1 MLISHRP
8 LRDSAGRSRANG
20 TGGLPSGHPER
31 THMTLVLPPDF
42 ERAGHAV
49 LDFLHRRLG
58 FSLWMVTRVQ
68 GDDFIILQSEGAGYG
83 VSPGT
88 VIRWADSFCSQMVKG
103 NGPRVAPDSE
113 AVPAYAAAPVGRQV
127 PIKAYIGVPL
137 THADGRLFGTLCAID
152 PARQP
157 EAIVEE
163 QELIELLASML
174 SAILDTELKLSEAVR
189 RSEHLELEALVDPLT
204 SLLNRR
210 AWDRLIAREDE
221 RCRRYGH
228 TATVFVIDLD
238 QLKEVNDTAGHAAGD
253 ALLVRAATAL
263 REVVRD
269 VDIVAR
275 LGGDEFG
282 LIAVECD
289 AADAEL
295 LLARLRSALD
305 ARQVRASV
313 GLSVREPTGGLKK
326 AWDQADRLMYA
337 QKRTQWPLSL
347 TIGTGGGFDEP
358 PRPRTAGSQ
367 PDVGGRPKRS

>member
-1 MLISHRP
+1 M
-8 LRDSAGRSRANG
+8 
-20 TGGLPSGHPER
+20 
-31 THMTLVLPPDF
+31 HMTQVLPPDF
-42 ERAGHAV
+42 ERAGQAV
-49 LDFLHRRLG
+49 LEFLHRRLG

-68 GDDFIILQSEGAGYG
+68 GDDFIILQAKDEGYG
-83 VSPGT
+83 VNPGT
-88 VIRWADSFCSQMVKG
+88 VIRWADSFCWQMVKG

-157 EAIVEE
+157 DAIVEE
-163 QELIELLASML
+163 QDLIELLASML
-174 SAILDTELKLSEAVR
+174 SAILDSELKLSEEVR
-189 RSEHLELEALVDPLT
+189 RNEHLELEALVDPLT

-210 AWDRLIAREDE
+210 AWDRLLAREEE

-253 ALLVRAATAL
+253 ALLVRVATAL

-269 VDIVAR
+269 IDIVAR

-289 AADAEL
+289 SAGAEL
-295 LLARLRSALD
+295 LLGRLREALD
-305 ARQVRASV
+305 ERQVRASV
-313 GLSVREPTGGLKK
+313 GLAVREASGGLAR
-326 AWDQADRLMYA
+326 AWEQADRLMYA
-337 QKRTQWPLSL
+337 QKRTQWPLNLSVQPA
-347 TIGTGGGFDEP
+347 TRPAEWSRIPVAGGRSDASAAR
-358 PRPRTAGSQ
+358 RPRRG
-367 PDVGGRPKRS
+367 

>member
-1 MLISHRP
+1 MH
-8 LRDSAGRSRANG
+8 
-20 TGGLPSGHPER
+20 
-31 THMTLVLPPDF
+31 VLPPDF
-42 ERAGHAV
+42 ERAGQAV

-58 FSLWMVTRVQ
+58 FSLWMVSRVQ
-68 GDDFIILQSEGAGYG
+68 GDDMIILQAKDEGYG

-103 NGPRVAPDSE
+103 NAPRVAPDSE
-113 AVPAYAAAPVGRQV
+113 AVPAYAAAPVGGQ
-127 PIKAYIGVPL
+127 IQIGAYIGVPL

-163 QELIELLASML
+163 QELVELLASML
-174 SAILDTELKLSEAVR
+174 SAILDSELKLSEEVR
-189 RSEHLELEALVDPLT
+189 RNEHLELEALVDPLT
-204 SLLNRR
+204 ALLNRR
-210 AWDRLIAREDE
+210 AWDRLLAREEE

-238 QLKEVNDTAGHAAGD
+238 QLKEVNDAAGHAAGD

-269 VDIVAR
+269 IDIVAR

-289 AADAEL
+289 SAGAEL
-295 LLARLRSALD
+295 LLRRLREALD
-305 ARQVRASV
+305 QRQVKASV
-313 GLSVREPTGGLKK
+313 GLAVREASSGLVR
-326 AWDQADRLMYA
+326 AWEQADRLMYA

-347 TIGTGGGFDEP
+347 SVLPATRHAERETSPSSGRQTFAGGAR
-358 PRPRTAGSQ
+358 RPRRG
-367 PDVGGRPKRS
+367 

>member
-1 MLISHRP
+1 M
-8 LRDSAGRSRANG
+8 
-20 TGGLPSGHPER
+20 
-31 THMTLVLPPDF
+31 HMTHVLPPDF
-42 ERAGHAV
+42 ERASQAV
-49 LDFLHRRLG
+49 LEFLHGRLG

-68 GDDFIILQSEGAGYG
+68 GDDFIVLQSKDEGYG

-103 NGPRVAPDSE
+103 NGPRIAPDSE

-127 PIKAYIGVPL
+127 PVRAYIGVPL

-157 EAIVEE
+157 DAIVEE
-163 QELIELLASML
+163 QQLIELLASML
-174 SAILDTELKLSEAVR
+174 SAILDADLKLSEEVR
-189 RSEHLELEALVDPLT
+189 RNEHLELEALVDPLT
-204 SLLNRR
+204 SLQNRR
-210 AWDRLIAREDE
+210 AWDRLLAREEE

-238 QLKEVNDTAGHAAGD
+238 QLKEVNDAEGHAAGD

-289 AADAEL
+289 SAGAEL
-295 LLARLRSALD
+295 LLGRLRDALD
-305 ARQVRASV
+305 EWQVKASV
-313 GLSVREPTGGLKK
+313 GLAVREASSGLAR
-326 AWDQADRLMYA
+326 AWEQADRLMYA

-347 TIGTGGGFDEP
+347 SVQAATRPVDRLQPTAAGGGSEHGAAR
-358 PRPRTAGSQ
+358 RPR
-367 PDVGGRPKRS
+367 RR

>member
-1 MLISHRP
+1 MP
-8 LRDSAGRSRANG
+8 
-20 TGGLPSGHPER
+20 P
-31 THMTLVLPPDF
+31 VLPPDF

-49 LDFLHRRLG
+49 LEFLHRRLG

-68 GDDFIILQSEGAGYG
+68 GDDYIILQTEGEGYG
-83 VSPGT
+83 VSQGT
-88 VIRWADSFCSQMVKG
+88 VIRWADSFCSEMVKG
-103 NGPRVAPDSE
+103 NGPRIAPDSG
-113 AVPAYAAAPVGRQV
+113 AVAAYAAAPVGLQV

-137 THADGRLFGTLCAID
+137 THSDGRLFGTLCAID

-157 EAIVEE
+157 DAIVQE

-174 SAILDTELKLSEAVR
+174 SSILDAELKLSEEVR
-189 RSEHLELEALVDPLT
+189 RSEHLELETLVDPLT

-210 AWDRLIAREDE
+210 AWDRLLAREEE

-238 QLKEVNDTAGHAAGD
+238 QLKEVNDTSGHAAGD

-269 VDIVAR
+269 IDIVAR

-289 AADAEL
+289 TAGAEL
-295 LLARLRSALD
+295 LLSRLRSALD
-305 ARQVRASV
+305 ERQVRASV
-313 GLSVREPTGGLKK
+313 GLSVREPAGGLMG

-347 TIGTGGGFDEP
+347 TVQPAETAVEPFPPGIAGTRPDDGGGR
-358 PRPRTAGSQ
+358 RPR
-367 PDVGGRPKRS
+367 GR

>member
-1 MLISHRP
+1 M
-8 LRDSAGRSRANG
+8 
-20 TGGLPSGHPER
+20 
-31 THMTLVLPPDF
+31 THVLPPDF
-42 ERAGHAV
+42 ERAGEAV
-49 LDFLHRRLG
+49 LEFLHRRLG

-68 GDDFIILQSEGAGYG
+68 GDDFIILQSKGEGYA
-83 VSPGT
+83 VHPGT

-103 NGPRVAPDSE
+103 NAPRVAPDSE
-113 AVPAYAAAPVGRQV
+113 AVPAYATAPVGRQV

-157 EAIVEE
+157 DAIVEQ

-174 SAILDTELKLSEAVR
+174 SAILDAELKLSEEVR

-210 AWDRLIAREDE
+210 AWDRLLAREEE

-238 QLKEVNDTAGHAAGD
+238 QLKEVNDAAGHAAGD
-253 ALLVRAATAL
+253 ALLVHAATAL

-269 VDIVAR
+269 IDIVAR

-289 AADAEL
+289 SAGAEL
-295 LLARLRSALD
+295 LLGRLREALD
-305 ARQVRASV
+305 ERQVRASV
-313 GLSVREPTGGLKK
+313 GLAVREATSGLAR
-326 AWDQADRLMYA
+326 AWEQADRLMYA

-347 TIGTGGGFDEP
+347 TVQPVVRPVERLQPTATGRRSDVGATR
-358 PRPRTAGSQ
+358 RPRRG
-367 PDVGGRPKRS
+367 

>member
-1 MLISHRP
+1 MP
-8 LRDSAGRSRANG
+8 Q
-20 TGGLPSGHPER
+20 
-31 THMTLVLPPDF
+31 VLPPDF
-42 ERAGHAV
+42 ERAGQAV
-49 LDFLHRRLG
+49 LEFLHRRLG

-68 GDDFIILQSEGAGYG
+68 GEDFIILQSKGEGYG

-88 VIRWADSFCSQMVKG
+88 VIRWADSFCSEMVKG
-103 NGPRVAPDSE
+103 NAPRVAPDSE
-113 AVPAYAAAPVGRQV
+113 AVPAYAAAPVGKQV

-157 EAIVEE
+157 DAIVAE
-163 QELIELLASML
+163 QGLIELLASML
-174 SAILDTELKLSEAVR
+174 SAILDAELKLSEEVR

-210 AWDRLIAREDE
+210 AWDRLLAQEEE

-269 VDIVAR
+269 IDVVAR

-289 AADAEL
+289 SAGAEL
-295 LLARLRSALD
+295 LLSRLRDALD
-305 ARQVRASV
+305 ERQVRASV
-313 GLSVREPTGGLKK
+313 GLAVREASSGLVR
-326 AWDQADRLMYA
+326 AWEQADRLMYA

-347 TIGTGGGFDEP
+347 SLQP
-358 PRPRTAGSQ
+358 AAGLAERSTPQ
-367 PDVGGRPKRS
+367 GSGRRSDVGGARRPRRG

>member
-1 MLISHRP
+1 M
-8 LRDSAGRSRANG
+8 
-20 TGGLPSGHPER
+20 
-31 THMTLVLPPDF
+31 THALPPDF
-42 ERAGHAV
+42 ERASQAV
-49 LDFLHRRLG
+49 LEFLHRRLG

-68 GDDFIILQSEGAGYG
+68 GDDLIILQAKDEGYG

-88 VIRWADSFCSQMVKG
+88 VIRWADSFCSQMVQG
-103 NGPRVAPDSE
+103 NAPRVAPDSE

-157 EAIVEE
+157 DTIVE
-163 QELIELLASML
+163 QQDLVELLASML
-174 SAILDTELKLSEAVR
+174 SAILDAELKLSEEVR
-189 RSEHLELEALVDPLT
+189 RNEHLELEALVDPLT

-210 AWDRLIAREDE
+210 AWDRLLAREEE

-238 QLKEVNDTAGHAAGD
+238 QLKEVNDAAGHAAGD

-269 VDIVAR
+269 IDIVAR

-289 AADAEL
+289 SAGAEL
-295 LLARLRSALD
+295 LLSRLRESLD
-305 ARQVRASV
+305 GRQVKASV
-313 GLSVREPTGGLKK
+313 GLAVREATSGLVR
-326 AWDQADRLMYA
+326 AWEQADRLMYA
-337 QKRTQWPLSL
+337 QKRTQWPLNLSVHPA
-347 TIGTGGGFDEP
+347 TPSDEWSRIPVAGGRSDTGAAR
-358 PRPRTAGSQ
+358 RPRRG
-367 PDVGGRPKRS
+367 

>member
-1 MLISHRP
+1 
-8 LRDSAGRSRANG
+8 
-20 TGGLPSGHPER
+20 
-31 THMTLVLPPDF
+31 MTQVLPPDF
-42 ERAGHAV
+42 ERAGQAV
-49 LDFLHRRLG
+49 LEFLHRRLG

-68 GDDFIILQSEGAGYG
+68 GDDFIILQAKDEGYG
-83 VSPGT
+83 VNPGT

-157 EAIVEE
+157 DAIVEE

-174 SAILDTELKLSEAVR
+174 SAILDSELKLSEEVR
-189 RSEHLELEALVDPLT
+189 RNEHLELEALVDPLT

-210 AWDRLIAREDE
+210 AWDRLLAREEE

-228 TATVFVIDLD
+228 NATVFVIDLD
-238 QLKEVNDTAGHAAGD
+238 QLKEVNDAAGHAAGD
-253 ALLVRAATAL
+253 ALLVHAATAL

-269 VDIVAR
+269 IDIVAR

-289 AADAEL
+289 SAGAEL
-295 LLARLRSALD
+295 LLGRLREALD
-305 ARQVRASV
+305 ERQVRASV
-313 GLSVREPTGGLKK
+313 GLAVREASGGLAR
-326 AWDQADRLMYA
+326 AWEQADRRMYA

-347 TIGTGGGFDEP
+347 SVQPAARVAERPAPQASGRQPDAGGAR
-358 PRPRTAGSQ
+358 RPRRG
-367 PDVGGRPKRS
+367 

>member
-1 MLISHRP
+1 
-8 LRDSAGRSRANG
+8 
-20 TGGLPSGHPER
+20 
-31 THMTLVLPPDF
+31 MTLVLPPDF
-42 ERAGHAV
+42 ERAGQAV
-49 LDFLHRRLG
+49 LEFLHRRVG

-68 GDDFIILQSEGAGYG
+68 GEDFIILQSEGTGYG
-83 VSPGT
+83 VNPGT
-88 VIRWADSFCSQMVKG
+88 VIRWADSFCSRMVKG
-103 NGPRVAPDSE
+103 DGPRVAPDSD
-113 AVPAYAAAPVGRQV
+113 AVPAYFAAPAGRQFPV
-127 PIKAYIGVPL
+127 KAYIGVPI

-152 PARQP
+152 PVRQP
-157 EAIVEE
+157 DAIVEE

-174 SAILDTELKLSEAVR
+174 SAILDTELRLSEAVR

-210 AWDRLIAREDE
+210 AWDRLLAREDE

-295 LLARLRSALD
+295 LLARLRSSLD

-326 AWDQADRLMYA
+326 AWEQADRLMYA
-337 QKRTQWPLSL
+337 QKRTLWPLSL
-347 TIGTGGGFDEP
+347 TLDAGEGCDDLLP
-358 PRPRTAGSQ
+358 PRIGGAQ
-367 PDVGGRPKRS
+367 PDSGASRRPRRG

>member
-1 MLISHRP
+1 MP
-8 LRDSAGRSRANG
+8 
-20 TGGLPSGHPER
+20 P
-31 THMTLVLPPDF
+31 VLPPDF

-49 LDFLHRRLG
+49 LEFLHRRFG

-68 GDDFIILQSEGAGYG
+68 GDDFIILQSEGGGYG
-83 VSPGT
+83 VGAGT
-88 VIRWADSFCSQMVKG
+88 VIRWADSFCSEMVKG
-103 NGPRVAPDSE
+103 NGPRIAPDSE

-152 PARQP
+152 PVRQP
-157 EAIVEE
+157 DAIVEE

-174 SAILDTELKLSEAVR
+174 SAVLEAELKLSEEVR
-189 RSEHLELEALVDPLT
+189 RSEHLELESLVDPLT

-210 AWDRLIAREDE
+210 AWDRLLAQEEE

-238 QLKEVNDTAGHAAGD
+238 QLKEINDTAGHAAGD
-253 ALLVRAATAL
+253 ALLVRAASAL
-263 REVVRD
+263 HEVVRD

-289 AADAEL
+289 TAGAEL
-295 LLARLRSALD
+295 LLGRLREALD
-305 ARQVRASV
+305 ERQVKASV
-313 GLSVREPTGGLKK
+313 GLAVREAATGLAR
-326 AWDQADRLMYA
+326 AWEQADRLMYA
-337 QKRTQWPLSL
+337 QKRTQWPLNL
-347 TIGTGGGFDEP
+347 TVQPATHPAERFQAAAVG
-358 PRPRTAGSQ
+358 RGS
-367 PDVGGRPKRS
+367 DVGAARRPMRRR

>member
-1 MLISHRP
+1 MSP
-8 LRDSAGRSRANG
+8 
-20 TGGLPSGHPER
+20 
-31 THMTLVLPPDF
+31 VLPPDF

-49 LDFLHRRLG
+49 LEFLHRRFG

-68 GDDFIILQSEGAGYG
+68 GDDWIVLQSEGRGYDVHQG
-83 VSPGT
+83 KVF
-88 VIRWADSFCSQMVKG
+88 RWADSFCSEMVKG
-103 NGPRVAPDSE
+103 NGPRIAPDSE
-113 AVPAYAAAPVGRQV
+113 AVPAYAAAPIGRQV

-157 EAIVEE
+157 DAIVEE

-174 SAILDTELKLSEAVR
+174 SAILDAELKLSEEVR
-189 RSEHLELEALVDPLT
+189 RSEHLELESLVDPLT

-210 AWDRLIAREDE
+210 AWDRLLAQEEE

-238 QLKEVNDTAGHAAGD
+238 QLKEINDTAGHAAGD
-253 ALLVRAATAL
+253 ALLVRAASAL

-269 VDIVAR
+269 IDIVAR

-289 AADAEL
+289 AGNAEL
-295 LLARLRSALD
+295 LLRRLREALD
-305 ARQVRASV
+305 ERQVKASV
-313 GLSVREPTGGLKK
+313 GLAVREAASGLAR
-326 AWDQADRLMYA
+326 AWEQADRLMYA
-337 QKRTQWPLSL
+337 QKRTQWPLNL
-347 TIGTGGGFDEP
+347 TVQPAMHPAERFQPTAVARGSDVGADR
-358 PRPRTAGSQ
+358 RPRRG
-367 PDVGGRPKRS
+367 

>member
-1 MLISHRP
+1 MP
-8 LRDSAGRSRANG
+8 
-20 TGGLPSGHPER
+20 P
-31 THMTLVLPPDF
+31 VLPPDF

-49 LDFLHRRLG
+49 LEFLHRRFG

-68 GDDFIILQSEGAGYG
+68 GDDWIVLQSEGRGFD
-83 VSPGT
+83 VHPGK
-88 VIRWADSFCSQMVKG
+88 VFRWADSFCSEMVKG

-113 AVPAYAAAPVGRQV
+113 AVPAYAAAPIGRQV

-157 EAIVEE
+157 DAIVEE

-174 SAILDTELKLSEAVR
+174 SAILDAELKLSEEVR
-189 RSEHLELEALVDPLT
+189 RSEHLELESLVDPLT

-210 AWDRLIAREDE
+210 AWDRLLAREEE

-238 QLKEVNDTAGHAAGD
+238 QLKEINDACGHAAGD
-253 ALLVRAATAL
+253 ALLVRAASAL

-269 VDIVAR
+269 IDIVAR

-289 AADAEL
+289 ADGAEL
-295 LLARLRSALD
+295 LLSRLREALD
-305 ARQVRASV
+305 ERQVKASV
-313 GLSVREPTGGLKK
+313 GLAVREAAGGLAR
-326 AWDQADRLMYA
+326 AWEQADRLMYA
-337 QKRTQWPLSL
+337 QKRTQWPLNLTVQPSSL
-347 TIGTGGGFDEP
+347 PADRFQSRTVGHGADVAATR
-358 PRPRTAGSQ
+358 RPRRG
-367 PDVGGRPKRS
+367 

>member
-1 MLISHRP
+1 
-8 LRDSAGRSRANG
+8 
-20 TGGLPSGHPER
+20 
-31 THMTLVLPPDF
+31 MTPVLPPDF
-42 ERAGHAV
+42 ERAGQAV
-49 LDFLHRRLG
+49 LEFLHRRVG

-68 GDDFIILQSEGAGYG
+68 GEDFIILQSEGTGYG
-83 VSPGT
+83 VNPGT
-88 VIRWADSFCSQMVKG
+88 VIRWADSFCSRMVKG
-103 NGPRVAPDSE
+103 NGPRVAPDSD
-113 AVPAYAAAPVGRQV
+113 AVPAYVAAPAGRQFPV
-127 PIKAYIGVPL
+127 KAYIGVPI

-152 PARQP
+152 PVRQP
-157 EAIVEE
+157 DAIVE
-163 QELIELLASML
+163 
-174 SAILDTELKLSEAVR
+174 D
-189 RSEHLELEALVDPLT
+189 ELEALVDPLT

-210 AWDRLIAREDE
+210 AWDRLLVREDE

-238 QLKEVNDTAGHAAGD
+238 QLKEVNDSAGHAAGD

-295 LLARLRSALD
+295 LLARLRNSLD

-313 GLSVREPTGGLKK
+313 GLSVRETSGGLKK
-326 AWDQADRLMYA
+326 AWEQADRLMYA
-337 QKRTQWPLSL
+337 QKRTLWPLSL
-347 TIGTGGGFDEP
+347 TLDAGEGFADLLPPGIGGVQPDGGP
-358 PRPRTAGSQ
+358 SRRPRRG
-367 PDVGGRPKRS
+367 